1 MSVKKRERERER
13 EGGRE
18 EGDKDKIHFEE
29 ENLERKR
36 KYFTWNQEIK
46 QRSPEKESR
55 DSISMSK

>member
-13 EGGRE
+13 

-55 DSISMSK
+55 DFISMSK